1 MENELLRLASTQ
13 GLWAALSVLLILYI
27 LRAQEK
33 RDVKQE
39 QREQKYQEII
49 FSLTDKLN
57 LIEDANRK
65 IEKIEKHV
73 LNINSQKKH

>member
-1 MENELLRLASTQ
+1 MENDLLRLASTQ

-49 FSLTDKLN
+49 CSLTDKLN

-65 IEKIEKHV
+65 IEIIEKHV
-73 LNINSQKKH
+73 LNIKS